1 MNRKIRQ
8 LAAGLMVLYV
18 VLFAAMNYWQVG
30 RESEL
35 NAMSGNTR
43 AIRREFSRPRG
54 EIISADGVVA
64 ARSFPLPDD
73 NEFPYQRQYPTEELF
88 ANVTGYYSL
97 ALGATQ
103 LERTQNAVLTGQT
116 AEQRIGNLE
125 DIVTGGDGTGDVHMT
140 LRADLQETARQA
152 LDGRRGSVVMLD
164 TQTGA
169 VLAMYSNPTY
179 DPNRIVDTDFDAA
192 RVALEELLESPGN
205 PLLANAY
212 QERYMPGSTF
222 KVLTTGIALDAGVI
236 GLDTQ
241 FERLTEWT
249 PPQTSNPIQNYDGS
263 NCGGDLREAFRR
275 SCNIPFAQ
283 TALNVG
289 IPGMIDGVQRWG
301 VGERIPFVD
310 NQLTR
315 AAASTFGNTDNLDQQ
330 LPLLAMRGFGQ
341 QEDPDGAAA
350 HGDGGGGRRQ
360 RRRDDEAVRR
370 RLDVRQSGPH
380 ADAHTSGGVAAT
392 DQPGDC
398 GDAQL
403 ADAERRHRRHGE
415 LLPAASTV
423 AFRSPPRPARR
434 SSTSLASPSDRTP
447 GSSPSPRPMHRAMPC
462 PSCSSTARKCRL
474 APAAGWPARSLSR
487 CSTRPSPMV
496 DSVNSRP
503 AVVNDRYEVQKRIGR
518 GGMADVFLGH
528 DRLLDRQVAIKMLFP
543 EFAVDPN
550 FVERFRREAQAAA
563 NLNHPNIVNVFD
575 WGKHASTYFIAMEYV
590 EGRTLADILRSNGHL
605 TSKQAAEI
613 ASEVAA
619 ALGFAHSAGLVHR
632 DIKPANILI
641 GTNGSVKVADFGIA
655 RALNAPTESN
665 LTQAGAVMG
674 TATYFSP
681 EQAQGAQPDPRSDLY
696 SLGVVM
702 YEMIAG
708 RPPFTGDNPVGIAY
722 RQVHDYPTPLN
733 QLVADVPRPFEA
745 IVAKLLAK
753 DPAVRYSTADA
764 LREDL
769 RRFRMGERPVALAV
783 GGRGAAGAGGGDRRD
798 AWPRRR
804 PPSPRPHWSPTTGA
818 PRPARRAAAVTPAS
832 PFPPAT
838 ASSRGPAGTP
848 LPPSSPSS
856 PWASAGSSCSTRWPA
871 MTRHRTACPTI
882 GAKPWPTSSR
892 TSPHGT
898 SPTW

>member
-64 ARSFPLPDD
+64 ARSIPLPDD

-152 LDGRRGSVVMLD
+152 LGGRRGSVVMLD

-192 RVALEELLESPGN
+192 RAALEELLEAPGN

-341 QEDPDGAAA
+341 QEDQMVPLHMAMVAAA
-350 HGDGGGGRRQ
+350 VANGGVMMKPYVVDSTSDSQGRTLTRTRPEEWLRPISPETAATLNSLMQSVATDGTASCCLQPQRWGPGRRQ
-360 RRRDDEAVRR
+360 DRHRPTQRVWRARAIERLDR
-370 RLDVRQSGPH
+370 RLR
-380 ADAHTSGGVAAT
+380 
-392 DQPGDC
+392 PG
-398 GDAQL
+398 Q
-403 ADAERRHRRHGE
+403 
-415 LLPAASTV
+415 
-423 AFRSPPRPARR
+423 
-434 SSTSLASPSDRTP
+434 
-447 GSSPSPRPMHRAMPC
+447 
-462 PSCSSTARKCRL
+462 
-474 APAAGWPARSLSR
+474 
-487 CSTRPSPMV
+487 
-496 DSVNSRP
+496 
-503 AVVNDRYEVQKRIGR
+503 
-518 GGMADVFLGH
+518 
-528 DRLLDRQVAIKMLFP
+528 
-543 EFAVDPN
+543 
-550 FVERFRREAQAAA
+550 
-563 NLNHPNIVNVFD
+563 
-575 WGKHASTYFIAMEYV
+575 
-590 EGRTLADILRSNGHL
+590 
-605 TSKQAAEI
+605 
-613 ASEVAA
+613 
-619 ALGFAHSAGLVHR
+619 
-632 DIKPANILI
+632 
-641 GTNGSVKVADFGIA
+641 
-655 RALNAPTESN
+655 
-665 LTQAGAVMG
+665 
-674 TATYFSP
+674 
-681 EQAQGAQPDPRSDLY
+681 
-696 SLGVVM
+696 
-702 YEMIAG
+702 
-708 RPPFTGDNPVGIAY
+708 
-722 RQVHDYPTPLN
+722 
-733 QLVADVPRPFEA
+733 
-745 IVAKLLAK
+745 
-753 DPAVRYSTADA
+753 
-764 LREDL
+764 
-769 RRFRMGERPVALAV
+769 
-783 GGRGAAGAGGGDRRD
+783 
-798 AWPRRR
+798 
-804 PPSPRPHWSPTTGA
+804 
-818 PRPARRAAAVTPAS
+818 
-832 PFPPAT
+832 
-838 ASSRGPAGTP
+838 
-848 LPPSSPSS
+848 
-856 PWASAGSSCSTRWPA
+856 
-871 MTRHRTACPTI
+871 
-882 GAKPWPTSSR
+882 
-892 TSPHGT
+892 
-898 SPTW
+898 